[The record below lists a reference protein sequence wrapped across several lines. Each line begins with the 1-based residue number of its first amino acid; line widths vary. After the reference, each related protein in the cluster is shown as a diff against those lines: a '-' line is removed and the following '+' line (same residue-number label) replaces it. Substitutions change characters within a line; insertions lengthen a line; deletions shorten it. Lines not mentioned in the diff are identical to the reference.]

1 MNLIGIVALRL
12 NHSLS
17 HVIHNY
23 WIDQINSKFQF
34 NKYEIKENEIDEFMD
49 KFKKNKNFK
58 GFNITIPYKE
68 KFINLC
74 DTVSPRARKIGS
86 INLIYKKN
94 NFIYGDNTDVIGF
107 SKCYKSLKLQSP
119 KSVLLIGAGGAA
131 RSVLYF
137 LNYKNVEKI
146 DIFASSLKRKQG
158 LSSDFK
164 FRKFVNNTS
173 ELDAKYELIIN
184 ASSAG
189 MAGSKKLNGN
199 ILKLVK
205 KAKGV
210 IDIVYNPI
218 QTDLL
223 LSANNFNIKNIGG
236 LKMLLEQA
244 KPSFEKWTSRKVKID
259 NNLSKEI
266 EAILK

>member
-1 MNLIGIVALRL
+1 MNTIGIVALKL

-23 WIDQINSKFQF
+23 WISQINMKFQF
-34 NKYEIKENEIDEFMD
+34 KKYELKENEIDKIID
-49 KFKKNKNFK
+49 KFRKDKKFK

-68 KFINLC
+68 KFLNLC
-74 DTVSPRARKIGS
+74 DSVSPRARKIGS
-86 INLIYKKN
+86 VNLVYKKN
-94 NFIYGDNTDVIGF
+94 NLIFGDNTDVIGF
-107 SKCYKSLKLQSP
+107 SRCYKFLKLKNP

-131 RSVLYF
+131 RSVLYY
-137 LNYKNVEKI
+137 LNYKNVENI
-146 DIFASSLKRKQG
+146 DIFAPSLKRKQG

-173 ELDAKYELIIN
+173 KLEAKYELIIN

-189 MAGSKKLNGN
+189 MVGSKRLNRN
-199 ILKLVK
+199 IFKLVK
-205 KAKGV
+205 RSKGV

-223 LSANNFNIKNIGG
+223 QSANNFKIKNIGG

-244 KPSFEKWTSRKVKID
+244 KPSFEKWTNKKIKID
-259 NNLSKEI
+259 NKLFKKI
-266 EAILK
+266 EAILT

>member
-1 MNLIGIVALRL
+1 MNIIGIVALKL

-23 WIDQINSKFQF
+23 WIAQGNTKFQF
-34 NKYEIKENEIDEFMD
+34 KKYELKENDIESFII
-49 KFKKNKNFK
+49 KFRKNKEFK

-68 KFINLC
+68 KFLNIC
-74 DTVSPRARKIGS
+74 DKVSPRAKKIGS
-86 INLIYKKN
+86 VNLIYKN
-94 NFIYGDNTDVIGF
+94 NNLIYGDNTDVIGF
-107 SKCYKSLKLQSP
+107 SKCYKSLKIQKP

-137 LNYKNVEKI
+137 LNEKNIEKI
-146 DIFASSLKRKQG
+146 DIFASSLKRKKG
-158 LSSDFK
+158 LLCDFK

-173 ELDAKYELIIN
+173 KLEAKYDLIIN

-189 MAGSKKLNGN
+189 MVGSKKLNRN
-199 ILKLVK
+199 IFKLVK
-205 KAKGV
+205 KSKGV
-210 IDIVYNPI
+210 IDIVYNPM

-223 LSANNFNIKNIGG
+223 KNANNFKVKNIGG

-244 KPSFEKWTSRKVKID
+244 KPSFERWTNKKVKID
-259 NNLSKEI
+259 DKLAKKI

>member
-1 MNLIGIVALRL
+1 MKLIGIVALKL

-23 WIDQINSKFQF
+23 WIAQTNSKFQF
-34 NKYEIKENEIDEFMD
+34 KKYELKENEIDEFVD
-49 KFKKNKNFK
+49 KFKKNKKFK

-68 KFINLC
+68 KFLNLC
-74 DTVSPRARKIGS
+74 DFVSPRARRIGS
-86 INLIYKKN
+86 VNLIYKKN
-94 NFIYGDNTDVIGF
+94 NLVCGDNTDVIGF
-107 SKCYKSLKLQSP
+107 AKCYKFLKLKNP
-119 KSVLLIGAGGAA
+119 KNVLLIGAGGAA

-137 LNYKNVEKI
+137 LNDKNVENI

-173 ELDAKYELIIN
+173 KLETKYELIIN

-189 MAGSKKLNGN
+189 MVGSKKLNRN
-199 ILKLVK
+199 IFKLVK
-205 KAKGV
+205 KSKGV
-210 IDIVYNPI
+210 IDIVYNPM

-223 LSANNFNIKNIGG
+223 QNANNFKVKNIGG

-244 KPSFEKWTSRKVKID
+244 KPSFERWTNKKVKID
-259 NNLSKEI
+259 DKLAKKI
-266 EAILK
+266 EAILE

>member
-1 MNLIGIVALRL
+1 MDIIGIVALKL

-23 WIDQINSKFQF
+23 WIAQGNTKFQF
-34 NKYEIKENEIDEFMD
+34 KKYELKENEIDKFINKFRKD
-49 KFKKNKNFK
+49 KKFK

-68 KFINLC
+68 KFLNLC
-74 DTVSPRARKIGS
+74 DSVSPRARKIGS
-86 INLIYKKN
+86 VNLVYKKN
-94 NFIYGDNTDVIGF
+94 NLIFGDNTDVIGF
-107 SKCYKSLKLQSP
+107 SRCYKFLKLKNP

-131 RSVLYF
+131 RSVLYY
-137 LNYKNVEKI
+137 LNYKNVENI
-146 DIFASSLKRKQG
+146 DIFAPSLKRKQG

-173 ELDAKYELIIN
+173 KLEAKYELIIN

-189 MAGSKKLNGN
+189 MVGSKRLNRN
-199 ILKLVK
+199 IFKLVK
-205 KAKGV
+205 RSKGV

-223 LSANNFNIKNIGG
+223 QSANNFKIKNIGG

-244 KPSFEKWTSRKVKID
+244 KPSFERWTNKKVEID
-259 NNLSKEI
+259 DKLAKKI

>member
-1 MNLIGIVALRL
+1 MELIGIVALKL

-23 WIDQINSKFQF
+23 WLSQTNTKFLF
-34 NKYEIKENEIDEFMD
+34 KKYEIKENDIELFMS
-49 KFKKNKNFK
+49 KFRKNKEFK

-68 KFINLC
+68 KFLKLC
-74 DTVSPRARKIGS
+74 DRVSPRAKKIGS
-86 INLIYKKN
+86 VNLIYKN
-94 NFIYGDNTDVIGF
+94 NNLIYGDNTDVIGF
-107 SKCYKSLKLQSP
+107 SKCYKSLKTQRP
-119 KSVLLIGAGGAA
+119 KNVLLIGAGGAA

-137 LNYKNVEKI
+137 LNDKNIENI

-173 ELDAKYELIIN
+173 KLEAKYDLIIN

-189 MAGSKKLNGN
+189 MVGSKKLNRN
-199 ILKLVK
+199 IFKLVK
-205 KAKGV
+205 KSKGV
-210 IDIVYNPI
+210 IDIVYNPMR
-218 QTDLL
+218 TVLL
-223 LSANNFNIKNIGG
+223 KNANNFRIKNIGG

-244 KPSFEKWTSRKVKID
+244 KPSFER
-259 NNLSKEI
+259 LSLI
-266 EAILK
+266 HI

>member
-1 MNLIGIVALRL
+1 MKLIGIVALKL

-23 WIDQINSKFQF
+23 WLSQTNTKFLF
-34 NKYEIKENEIDEFMD
+34 KKYELKENDIELFMN
-49 KFKKNKNFK
+49 KFRKNKEFK

-68 KFINLC
+68 KFLNMC
-74 DTVSPRARKIGS
+74 DRVSPRAKKIGS
-86 INLIYKKN
+86 VNLIYKN
-94 NFIYGDNTDVIGF
+94 NNLIYGDNTDVIGF
-107 SKCYKSLKLQSP
+107 SKCYKSLKIQRP

-137 LNYKNVEKI
+137 LNDKNIENI

-164 FRKFVNNTS
+164 YRKFVNNTS
-173 ELDAKYELIIN
+173 KLEAKYDLIIN

-189 MAGSKKLNGN
+189 MVGSKKLNRN
-199 ILKLVK
+199 IIKFVK
-205 KAKGV
+205 KSKGV
-210 IDIVYNPI
+210 IDIVYNPM

-223 LSANNFNIKNIGG
+223 KNANNFKIKNIGG

-244 KPSFEKWTSRKVKID
+244 KPSFEKWTNKKVKID
-259 NNLSKEI
+259 KQLSRKI
-266 EAILK
+266 ETILT